1 MEHLYP
7 WLLDDTIEGGRG
19 WQRESCKEDI
29 GEPNAGMSFK
39 AFLSCDN
46 YDETH
51 IEKKHYWGSP
61 TVVYRFCKGA
71 VPGQYD
77 WTAAGAVGGD
87 EPGGDVHD
95 YDELSQSARY
105 TSEMELQY
113 LRVWPRYCRLG
124 QA

>member
-1 MEHLYP
+1 MEHLNP

-51 IEKKHYWGSP
+51 IEKNHYWGSP
-61 TVVYRFCKGA
+61 AVVCRFGAGA

-77 WTAAGAVGGD
+77 RAAAGAVGGD
-87 EPGGDVHD
+87 EQGRDVYGDD
-95 YDELSQSARY
+95 KLSQSAY
-105 TSEMELQY
+105 PFAEAMGL
-113 LRVWPRYCRLG
+113 
-124 QA
+124 